1 MARAETERETA
12 EVPPIEQQVTVAI
25 ERERLLELIDRTSA
39 PPVQHAHVVPRERL
53 RDREP
58 WQRPADELDTDISPS
73 LSPLLV
79 LGVIALLL
87 VVFVAATQLR

>member
-1 MARAETERETA
+1 MGPMQEERET
-12 EVPPIEQQVTVAI
+12 VAM
-25 ERERLLELIDRTSA
+25 RRDRLLDLIDQSA
-39 PPVQHAHVVPRERL
+39 APRVQHAHTVPRERL
-53 RDREP
+53 PAPDAVRRMP
-58 WQRPADELDTDISPS
+58 PRARPADYEALDSDIGPA

>member
-1 MARAETERETA
+1 MRPTQEERE
-12 EVPPIEQQVTVAI
+12 TVAI
-25 ERERLLELIDRTSA
+25 ERDRLLGLLDQTAS
-39 PPVQHAHVVPRERL
+39 PVQRAHTVPRERVRA
-53 RDREP
+53 RDSVRRIGLPPLE
-58 WQRPADELDTDISPS
+58 RLDDEELDTDVRPS

>member
-1 MARAETERETA
+1 MR
-12 EVPPIEQQVTVAI
+12 IEADRPTVAI
-25 ERERLLELIDRTSA
+25 ERERLLGLIGQTA
-39 PPVQHAHVVPRERL
+39 EPPIGRAHTVPRDRL
-53 RDREP
+53 RG
-58 WQRPADELDTDISPS
+58 RPEVAGDDEDGLDVDLGES

>member
-1 MARAETERETA
+1 MRPMQEERET
-12 EVPPIEQQVTVAI
+12 VAM
-25 ERERLLELIDRTSA
+25 RRDRLLDLIDQTA
-39 PPVQHAHVVPRERL
+39 TPPVQHAHTVPRERVRA
-53 RDREP
+53 RDAVRRIGLAP
-58 WQRPADELDTDISPS
+58 LARPDDDEDLDTDIGPS

>member
-1 MARAETERETA
+1 MQEERET
-12 EVPPIEQQVTVAI
+12 VAM
-25 ERERLLELIDRTSA
+25 RRDRLLDLIDQTAA
-39 PPVQHAHVVPRERL
+39 PPVQRAHTVPRERVRA
-53 RDREP
+53 RDAVRRTGLSPLARRDDE
-58 WQRPADELDTDISPS
+58 ELDTDIGPS